1 MDTAEPFEDWD
12 GTNSIY
18 DILSTYTATITN
30 TGNITG
36 SEVAQLYV
44 SIPEAD
50 QPVRVLRG
58 FAKVKDLAP
67 GGSATATFALRR
79 KDLSVSSFLSSLCS
93 T

>member
-18 DILSTYTATITN
+18 DIVATYTATITN

-44 SIPEAD
+44 SIPEVG

-58 FAKVKDLAP
+58 FDKVKDLAP
-67 GGSATATFALRR
+67 GASSVATFALRR
-79 KDLSVSSFLSSLCS
+79 KDLSVSSFLIACFV
-93 T
+93 